1 VATPAD
7 PAHGPARTHPHL
19 LLFRVAAFAL
29 GTAVIVDAMTTSA
42 AIAQWVAGLVLIGL
56 VPPEAIAAY
65 IRRHR

>member
-1 VATPAD
+1 MATPAD
-7 PAHGPARTHPHL
+7 HPPGGHPHL
-19 LLFRVAAFAL
+19 LAFRVAAFAL
-29 GTAVIVDAMTTSA
+29 GTAVIIDAMTTSA